1 MPIDGILPARI
12 TYLHRRRQ
20 PLLSHPPA
28 VRCTALKK
36 DTKTPLVD
44 AIHVDSATQ
53 MSATD
58 GRGLESTLC
67 PIVANLGQYV
77 DLDVSPRSIPRFLY
91 QSSSLIAPGMDAI
104 KQGMCL
110 GRRDSLQATAV
121 DPISA
126 FVADAHLTSQNEV
139 DQLSKTLFQTCIR
152 YDLVGAGDDPFYTS
166 GLRTLRRTERRYINP
181 SDFAIFFIAK
191 AFEISLSQSNLTL
204 SKDAAHLH
212 PLCHHRLCDTSPE
225 YLGLVTRLHYEK
237 EGFGALVRTVG
248 SGGETNLKGM
258 ADPSDTSLSF
268 QIPTCGL
275 GEDYLLE
282 YDDDSFLKG
291 ADNIPVTP
299 APSSRFTLEPLTI
312 NDLTPRPSQPTHV
325 SFKAS
330 PKPIRSRTPPAAA
343 QGTPARR
350 TSSRIQHKPK
360 PTPLSRITQEEV
372 SIPQSPRGERI
383 DSLRAQLD
391 SLAEELGNIQE
402 PKQPDSLNL
411 PPAADTSKQKGHRRE
426 GSTQRKEP
434 AKPTVV
440 REGGIAKGRLPR
452 GVRRTSIAHL
462 AAKALVRETLFQKG
476 ELPSIQSPP
485 SQAPDPESNANA
497 EPSVGSGVSLNAAN
511 ELMVPREN
519 LVDPHVPNMPESS
532 SSQTSLEAPSP
543 ANSVATDSNVAA
555 AVPVTADHYPLTIS
569 QLSPP
574 KPASSKELASMKADN
589 DAAVESAVE
598 VEASLRTSAK
608 RPVSVEDSGD
618 IEGARV
624 RKRGRLD
631 PSVDL
636 SSSTAPSSSKHTATG
651 LLTTRRQPTSRKSI
665 RRPSSSG
672 PGSRSTLGRRKS
684 SGKATT
690 KANRAGNSKI
700 GNVRS
705 EQDEKR
711 EGPGASTSREP
722 RAVGKDNDENST
734 TQVSNHTENSEDEP
748 QAESSHHNQDHW
760 DPVQP
765 EPVPAPPAPTRVTRS
780 SSRLASGSGS
790 SSSKPKVNIVA
801 ATIPVG
807 FRFSVDARLEA
818 RSRSAAGES
827 EDRKAKSTSSLLK
840 GKGKA
845 KEVPTGGVRK
855 RPAVTRSQGAMA
867 SLKRSLPTVDK
878 ELYSVP
884 DFKSL
889 HAANNAALARK
900 RQKVLQE
907 AHPTIPVAPR
917 FATDARLEERH
928 KFEEKVKEKERRER
942 EEMEAKR
949 RQQQEEQER
958 ELRELRKKAVPKA
971 HEVPEWYKD
980 APKKVK

>member
-1 MPIDGILPARI
+1 M
-12 TYLHRRRQ
+12 
-20 PLLSHPPA
+20 SH
-28 VRCTALKK
+28 
-36 DTKTPLVD
+36 
-44 AIHVDSATQ
+44 S
-53 MSATD
+53 
-58 GRGLESTLC
+58 
-67 PIVANLGQYV
+67 
-77 DLDVSPRSIPRFLY
+77 
-91 QSSSLIAPGMDAI
+91 
-104 KQGMCL
+104 
-110 GRRDSLQATAV
+110 
-121 DPISA
+121 
-126 FVADAHLTSQNEV
+126 
-139 DQLSKTLFQTCIR
+139 
-152 YDLVGAGDDPFYTS
+152 
-166 GLRTLRRTERRYINP
+166 
-181 SDFAIFFIAK
+181 
-191 AFEISLSQSNLTL
+191 
-204 SKDAAHLH
+204 
-212 PLCHHRLCDTSPE
+212 
-225 YLGLVTRLHYEK
+225 LGL
-237 EGFGALVRTVG
+237 
-248 SGGETNLKGM
+248 GGETSVKGM
-258 ADPSDTSLSF
+258 ADPLDTSLSF
-268 QIPTCGL
+268 QIPTGGM

-325 SFKAS
+325 SLKAS

-391 SLAEELGNIQE
+391 SLAEELGDIQE

-411 PPAADTSKQKGHRRE
+411 PPAAGTSKRKGHRRE

-440 REGGIAKGRLPR
+440 EGGIAKGRLPR
-452 GVRRTSIAHL
+452 GVRRTSIAHP
-462 AAKALVRETLFQKG
+462 AAKALVRETLFQKE
-476 ELPSIQSPP
+476 ELLSIQSPP
-485 SQAPDPESNANA
+485 RQAPDPESNANA
-497 EPSVGSGVSLNAAN
+497 EPSVGSEVPSSAAN

-519 LVDPHVPNMPESS
+519 LVDAHVPNMPESS
-532 SSQTSLEAPSP
+532 SSQTSLDEPSP
-543 ANSVATDSNVAA
+543 TNPVATDSNVAA
-555 AVPVTADHYPLTIS
+555 AIPVTADHYPLTIS

-624 RKRGRLD
+624 RKKGRLD

-636 SSSTAPSSSKHTATG
+636 SSSTAPSSSKHAATG

-672 PGSRSTLGRRKS
+672 PGSRSTLGRGKS

-722 RAVGKDNDENST
+722 RVVDKDNDENST
-734 TQVSNHTENSEDEP
+734 TRVSNHTENSENEP
-748 QAESSHHNQDHW
+748 RAESSHHNQDHW
-760 DPVQP
+760 DPIQP
-765 EPVPAPPAPTRVTRS
+765 EPVPAPPAPTRITRS

-818 RSRSAAGES
+818 RSRSAVGES

-855 RPAVTRSQGAMA
+855 RAAVNRSQGALP

-907 AHPTIPVAPR
+907 SHPTVPVAPR

-928 KFEEKVKEKERRER
+928 RFEEKVKEKERRER

-949 RQQQEEQER
+949 RQKEAEQER